1 MRSSS
6 KLTFPYQVEPPQKP
20 LRGTNLRALAAALV
34 ALVAVAALPSTAYA
48 DICSSLRAQVG
59 GGQSS
64 SNPEVVQLNRQL
76 SAIRAMQRQRGC
88 KGGESGFF
96 SSCGGLATQAAQVQR
111 KIASASTPGFFGG
124 SGRTSAIRARMDAL
138 GCGTGEARRKQQ
150 VVRWDGSARLPG
162 GNAMLFCVRQS
173 DGYYFPTPNSQFI
186 GKGDDYKTTLD
197 RCQYICDDKGMDI
210 YTLYDLGQE
219 TEEMRSVSNGKAY
232 KDLPAAFA
240 YREDTDFKSCDLQR
254 YYRRVDEARARTVTP
269 TDLSNAII
277 PLPSSR
283 PEMPA
288 TAQADGLPAE
298 ATAFVTPKAVPM
310 DPARKVR
317 VVGDP
322 FLPLEMQ

>member
-1 MRSSS
+1 MPSSS
-6 KLTFPYQVEPPQKP
+6 KLTFPNQVESAQQRARGAG
-20 LRGTNLRALAAALV
+20 LRSLGAVLT
-34 ALVAVAALPSTAYA
+34 ALVAVSALPSTAYA
-48 DICSSLRAQVG
+48 DICSSLRAQLG
-59 GGQSS
+59 GAQSS
-64 SNPEVVQLNRQL
+64 RNPEVVQLSRQL

-88 KGGESGFF
+88 NGSESGFF
-96 SSCGGLATQAAQVQR
+96 SSCGGLNSQAAQVQR
-111 KIASASTPGFFGG
+111 KIASASNPGFFGG
-124 SGRTSAIRARMDAL
+124 GSGRTAIRARMDAL

-240 YREDTDFKSCDLQR
+240 YREDAEFKGCDLQR

-277 PLPSSR
+277 PLPRSR
-283 PEMPA
+283 PE
-288 TAQADGLPAE
+288 LPAADESLPTE
-298 ATAFVTPKAVPM
+298 ATAFAAPAVPM
-310 DPARKVR
+310 DPRKKVR

-322 FLPLEMQ
+322 FLPLEAR

>member
-6 KLTFPYQVEPPQKP
+6 KLTFPNQVELAQNP
-20 LRGTNLRALAAALV
+20 LRRMSLRALGAAFA
-34 ALVAVAALPSTAYA
+34 ALVAVATLPSTAYA
-48 DICSSLRAQVG
+48 DICSSLRAQLG

-64 SNPEVVQLNRQL
+64 RNPEVVQLNRQL

-88 KGGESGFF
+88 SGGESGFF
-96 SSCGGLATQAAQVQR
+96 SSCGGLNSQAAQVR
-111 KIASASTPGFFGG
+111 NKIASASRSGGYFGG
-124 SGRTSAIRARMDAL
+124 AGRTSAIRARMDAL

-173 DGYYFPTPNSQFI
+173 DGYFFPTPNSQFV
-186 GKGDDYKTTLD
+186 GKDDDYKTTLD

-219 TEEMRSVSNGKAY
+219 SEEMRSVSNGKAY

-240 YREDTDFKSCDLQR
+240 YREAADFKSCDLQR

-283 PEMPA
+283 PELPA
-288 TAQADGLPAE
+288 AEGLPAE
-298 ATAFVTPKAVPM
+298 ATAFVTPEAVPM